1 MSSNTP
7 TLNSKVEHLKQIIGD
22 MGSALVAFSGGVDST
37 LLLYVSH
44 EVLGERV
51 VAATAT
57 SPLYPAIEVDGALVL
72 IKQLKVKHLLFKTDV
87 LSQEEFSSNPPE
99 RCYFCKKALFGQ
111 LCALAKQ
118 NGCRYVL
125 DGSNADDLSDF
136 RPGARAARELGV
148 RSPLQEAGLNKSE
161 IRTLLKQF
169 GLSNWD
175 KPSFACLATRFPY
188 GEPIT
193 APKLQQVGQAEEYLH
208 QLGITQLRVRYHQS
222 IARIEVTPE
231 QMPLLLSKRQEITH
245 RLQQLGFAYV
255 TLDLLGYRTG
265 SMNETLDA

>member
-1 MSSNTP
+1 
-7 TLNSKVEHLKQIIGD
+7 
-22 MGSALVAFSGGVDST
+22 
-37 LLLYVSH
+37 
-44 EVLGERV
+44 
-51 VAATAT
+51 
-57 SPLYPAIEVDGALVL
+57 
-72 IKQLKVKHLLFKTDV
+72 LKVKHLLLQTDE
-87 LSQEEFSSNPPE
+87 LSREEFISNPPE

-125 DGSNADDLSDF
+125 DGSNADDLGDF
-136 RPGARAARELGV
+136 RPGARAACELGV

-161 IRTLLKQF
+161 IRALLKQF
-169 GLSNWD
+169 GLSNWN

-188 GEPIT
+188 DEPIT

-208 QLGITQLRVRYHQS
+208 QLGIAQLRVRYHQS